1 MAPRIKLTQQITRAR
16 AEQITGE
23 IAFLQLNKNDQSI
36 EMDRQITQIR
46 EMYETGF
53 AALDKEIREK
63 TALLE
68 TWAANNP
75 DEFPKN
81 RKSIDMVHA
90 VIGYRT
96 GMPKLK
102 TLLKWTWSR
111 VLDAILAAKIDQ
123 YTVVKVTVNKDAII
137 SEHNQLLITNDTL
150 KPLGIEVVQDET
162 FFVEPKLQELAAGS
176 VKEAA

>member
-16 AEQITGE
+16 AEQIAGE
-23 IAFLQLNKNDQSI
+23 IAMLQLNRNQQTL

-53 AALDKEIREK
+53 DAVDKEIQDK

-68 TWAANNP
+68 TWAAANP

-102 TLLKWTWSR
+102 TLIKWTWAK
-111 VLDAILAAKIDQ
+111 VLDAILAEKLDKYTTVKIAVD
-123 YTVVKVTVNKDAII
+123 KDAII
-137 SEHNQLLITNDTL
+137 SEHNQLLITNATL
-150 KPLGIEVVQDET
+150 KPLGLEVVQDET
-162 FFVEPKLQELAAGS
+162 FFVEPKLQEIDNRS
-176 VKEAA
+176 TKEAA